1 VTARFNQGPWAPNV
15 SPVAKKKS
23 KRRADHPRRPTIVR
37 RDVPPAPEWDAEA
50 QPLIQA
56 LRKALYS
63 DHPFDLLN
71 TVAGFLDLTEPHPL
85 EAKNTARMSL
95 PDLVESFEEIDL
107 AATTAALHV
116 IATLTPDDLLTARIR
131 RTLAKRHQPMPRW
144 LLDLSETEVAEVWE
158 SRHVQRDGEDYLLDV
173 RLPDGF
179 PLTALVYVDNN
190 VGGLV
195 KDAFLIA
202 EPVSV
207 VTDKMREI
215 ADPDTTLE
223 PVDQADARAL
233 MEEAIHIG
241 EITVP
246 PFETDTWPRCRPLV
260 RWLVGKLPA
269 GGVVHR
275 EEWSDAE
282 QATLLSEF
290 LASSYGAAYDDLDH
304 RSLLDDLLWFGVSQ
318 GTGDPLRWSPVNVEV
333 ILVDWY
339 PRKVVADVDLLT
351 KLPRLL
357 RDFIRFSHQ
366 RRGLRRDLTEE
377 TLAAVDRWEPEYQR
391 LIRTDRPQGAQALAR
406 MLLDYEGGPWGIDD
420 VAADVGGREALD
432 ALDDEP
438 LPDEEFDWDGV
449 PEDLRPKVAEILA
462 LCDQNAEEFLDV
474 EHRTA
479 NRRLLRRVVEADPKF
494 FRGRA
499 SARTS
504 AAAICWMVAHANNSI
519 SPWTLTSQE
528 LLAPFGVRST
538 SDRARKFGAAL
549 GLPGRDAAG
558 PFVLGSPDLLVGVRR
573 AALIEE
579 RDEFR

>member
-1 VTARFNQGPWAPNV
+1 M
-15 SPVAKKKS
+15 AKKKS

-37 RDVPPAPEWDAEA
+37 RDVPPAAEWDPEA

-71 TVAGFLDLTEPHPL
+71 TVSGFLDLTEPRPALHT
-85 EAKNTARMSL
+85 ETATRMSL
-95 PDLVESFEEIDL
+95 PDMVESFEDIDL

-116 IATLTPDDLLTARIR
+116 IATLTPDDLLAARIR

-144 LLDLSETEVAEVWE
+144 LLELPQTEVAEVWE

-173 RLPDGF
+173 RLPDGS

-202 EPVSV
+202 QPVSV
-207 VTDKMREI
+207 VTDKMREV

-223 PVDQADARAL
+223 PVDAADARAV
-233 MEEAIHIG
+233 MEQAIRIG
-241 EITVP
+241 EITFP
-246 PFETDTWPRCRPLV
+246 PFETDTWPMCRPFV
-260 RWLVGKLPA
+260 RWLVARLPA
-269 GGVVHR
+269 GGAVHR

-282 QATLLSEF
+282 QATLQMEF
-290 LASSYGAAYDDLDH
+290 LASPYGAAYDDPDH
-304 RSLLDDLLWFGVSQ
+304 RSLLDDLVWFGVSQ
-318 GTGDPLRWSPVNVEV
+318 GTGDPLRWSPVNVEI

-339 PRKVVADVDLLT
+339 PRKIVAEVDLLT

-357 RDFIRFSHQ
+357 RDFIRFSHRQ
-366 RRGLRRDLTEE
+366 RGLRRDLTEE

-391 LIRTDRPQGAQALAR
+391 LIRTDRPQGAEALAR
-406 MLLDYEGGPWGIDD
+406 MLLDYEDVPWSIDD
-420 VAADVGGREALD
+420 VAADVGGRDALD

-438 LPDEEFDWDGV
+438 LPDEEFDWNAV
-449 PEDLRPKVAEILA
+449 PEDIRPKVAEILA

-479 NRRLLRRVVEADPKF
+479 NRRLLHRVVAADPAF

-499 SARTS
+499 AARTS
-504 AAAICWMVAHANNSI
+504 AAAICWMVAHANALVQSRDADR
-519 SPWTLTSQE
+519 PGPAGPVRGE
-528 LLAPFGVRST
+528 LRVGPRAEVRQGS
-538 SDRARKFGAAL
+538 GAARPL
-549 GLPGRDAAG
+549 CRGALHPRVAG
-558 PFVLGSPDLLVGVRR
+558 PARG
-573 AALIEE
+573 
-579 RDEFR
+579 

>member
-1 VTARFNQGPWAPNV
+1 M
-15 SPVAKKKS
+15 AKKKS

-37 RDVPPAPEWDAEA
+37 RDVPPAAEWDPEA

-71 TVAGFLDLTEPHPL
+71 TVSGFLDLTEPRPALHA
-85 EAKNTARMSL
+85 ETATRMSL
-95 PDLVESFEEIDL
+95 PDMVESFEDIDL

-116 IATLTPDDLLTARIR
+116 IATLTPDDLLAARIR

-144 LLDLSETEVAEVWE
+144 LLELPQTEVAEVWE

-173 RLPDGF
+173 RLPDGS

-202 EPVSV
+202 QPVSV
-207 VTDKMREI
+207 VTDKMREV

-223 PVDQADARAL
+223 PVDAADARAV
-233 MEEAIHIG
+233 MEEAIRIG
-241 EITVP
+241 EITFP
-246 PFETDTWPRCRPLV
+246 PFETDTWPVCRPFV
-260 RWLVGKLPA
+260 RWLVARLPA

-282 QATLLSEF
+282 QATLQMEF
-290 LASSYGAAYDDLDH
+290 LASPYGAAYDDPDH
-304 RSLLDDLLWFGVSQ
+304 RALLDDLVWFGVSQ
-318 GTGDPLRWSPVNVEV
+318 GTGDPLRWSPVNVEI

-339 PRKVVADVDLLT
+339 PRKIVAEVDLLT

-357 RDFIRFSHQ
+357 RDFIRFSHR

-391 LIRTDRPQGAQALAR
+391 LIRTDRPQGAEALAR
-406 MLLDYEGGPWGIDD
+406 MLLDYEDVPWGIDD
-420 VAADVGGREALD
+420 VAADVGGRDALD

-438 LPDEEFDWDGV
+438 LPDEEFDWNAV
-449 PEDLRPKVAEILA
+449 PEDIRPKVAEILA

-479 NRRLLRRVVEADPKF
+479 NRRLLHRVVAADPAF

-499 SARTS
+499 AARTS
-504 AAAICWMVAHANNSI
+504 AAAICWMVAHANDSI
-519 SPWTLTSQE
+519 SPWTLTAQE
-528 LLAPFGVRST
+528 LLAPFGVSSA
-538 SDRARKFGAAL
+538 SDRARKFGKAL
-549 GLPGRDAAG
+549 GLPDRYAGG
-558 PFVLGSPDLLVGVRR
+558 PFILGSPDLLV
-573 AALIEE
+573 A
-579 RDEFR
+579 

>member
-1 VTARFNQGPWAPNV
+1 M
-15 SPVAKKKS
+15 AKKNG

-37 RDVPPAPEWDAEA
+37 RDVPPPPEWDPEA

-56 LRKALYS
+56 LRKALYA

-71 TVAGFLDLTEPHPL
+71 TVSGFLDLTEPR
-85 EAKNTARMSL
+85 TALDTETANRMSL
-95 PDLVESFEEIDL
+95 PDMVASFEEIDL

-116 IATLTPDDLLTARIR
+116 IAALTPDDLLAARIR
-131 RTLAKRHQPMPRW
+131 RTLAQRHQPMPRW
-144 LLDLSETEVAEVWE
+144 LLELPQTEVAEVWE
-158 SRHVQRDGEDYLLDV
+158 SRHVLRDGEDYLLDV

-202 EPVSV
+202 QPVSV

-215 ADPDTTLE
+215 GDPDTTLE
-223 PVDQADARAL
+223 PVDAADARAV
-233 MEEAIHIG
+233 MEEAIRIG
-241 EITVP
+241 EITFP
-246 PFETDTWPRCRPLV
+246 PFETDTWPMCRPFV
-260 RWLVGKLPA
+260 RWLVARMPA
-269 GGVVHR
+269 GGAVHR
-275 EEWSDAE
+275 EEWSDAQ
-282 QATLLSEF
+282 QAKLVHEF
-290 LASSYGAAYDDLDH
+290 LASPYGAPYDDPDH
-304 RSLLDDLLWFGVSQ
+304 RALLDDLVWFGVSQ
-318 GTGDPLRWSPVNVEV
+318 GTGDPLRWSPVNVEI

-339 PRKVVADVDLLT
+339 PRKIVAEVDLLAR
-351 KLPRLL
+351 LPRLL

-391 LIRTDRPQGAQALAR
+391 LIRTDRPQGAEALAR
-406 MLLDYEGGPWGIDD
+406 MLLDYEDVPWGIDD
-420 VAADVGGREALD
+420 VAADVGGLDALD

-438 LPDEEFDWDGV
+438 LPDEEFDWTAV

-479 NRRLLRRVVEADPKF
+479 NRRLLQRVVAADPAF

-499 SARTS
+499 AARTS
-504 AAAICWMVAHANNSI
+504 AAAICWMVAHANESI
-519 SPWTLTSQE
+519 SRTLTAQE
-528 LLAPFGVRST
+528 LLAPFGVSSA
-538 SDRARKFGAAL
+538 SDRARKFAKTL
-549 GLPGRDAAG
+549 GLPDRYAGG
-558 PFVLGSPDLLVGVRR
+558 PFILGSPDLLVGERR

-579 RDEFR
+579 RDDLR